1 MAISRTDCV
10 LLLTDLQEKG
20 LDTSE
25 YLKNIYRTND
35 IDFDTLKFIND
46 NRQLDLSAFYE
57 KLRKSYNNKK
67 SNLYINIVKEIEDP
81 EEVLI
86 TLSSFNLQL
95 LLFAKNQANDMQM
108 FMRHARFDEVCKCL
122 LNYSKTFDITNCI
135 KLLKIIKCDL
145 KCLEQMKN

>member
-95 LLFAKNQANDMQM
+95 MLFAKNQANDTQM

-135 KLLKIIKCDL
+135 KLLRIIKCDL

>member
-35 IDFDTLKFIND
+35 IDFNTLKFIND